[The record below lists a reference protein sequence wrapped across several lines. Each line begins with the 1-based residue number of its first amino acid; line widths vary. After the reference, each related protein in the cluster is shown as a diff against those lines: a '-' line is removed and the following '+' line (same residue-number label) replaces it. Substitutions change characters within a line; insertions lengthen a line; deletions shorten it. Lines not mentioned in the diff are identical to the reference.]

1 MDAKGVI
8 VWPTAVNLWRRLCP
22 CFLQRQPADSIP
34 SPSHGG
40 STIFLPRALSPVL
53 SRLVV
58 PSPYRRI
65 AAALRRLPQHMA
77 ATLRLSTLTLPASA
91 LPITCH
97 KCQSRNVPL
106 ITAPPPPTAQLSSEL
121 WQWSLPPLNLP
132 PPLTARRAL
141 LKDKYKNPRVESRVL
156 QPQLVGPEG

>member
-1 MDAKGVI
+1 MDSKGVI
-8 VWPTAVNLWRRLCP
+8 VWPIAVNLLRRLCP

-65 AAALRRLPQHMA
+65 AAALRRLPPHRA
-77 ATLRLSTLTLPASA
+77 ATLRLRTLTLAASA
-91 LPITCH
+91 LPITH
-97 KCQSRNVPL
+97 SAVSTSQCQSRNVPL
-106 ITAPPPPTAQLSSEL
+106 ITAPPPPSAQLSSEL
-121 WQWSLPPLNLP
+121 WRWSLPPLSLP
-132 PPLTARRAL
+132 PPLTARRPC
-141 LKDKYKNPRVESRVL
+141 LKINTRIHE
-156 QPQLVGPEG
+156 